1 MALLID
7 PPTWPAHG
15 TSWSHLVSDSS
26 LDELHDFAERL
37 GLGRRAFDLDH
48 YDVPAGRHAD
58 CVAAGA
64 QDVSGREL
72 IVRLRASGLR
82 VPARERGAAKAA
94 ALLSRWDS
102 LVRGL
107 PGAREVGEDL
117 VARWH
122 EPHRAYHGPAHL
134 VHVLDSLA
142 VLEGRSPG
150 VPSPA
155 EPAPSGTSLHAQ
167 LALWFHDAV
176 HEGVAGDDE
185 EASAALAVDRLSPLL
200 PRPTASLPGDRALA
214 PGGTHLTHD
223 DVAEVARLV
232 RLTATHDPAP
242 DDEAGALVCDADL
255 AILGSAPDR
264 YARYVRQVRAEY
276 AHVPDEQ
283 FVAGRAAV
291 LEQLLALPSLFR
303 TSLGRDRWQER
314 AEQNL
319 RTELAGLTARGH
331 APGGG
336 SRQ

>member
-48 YDVPAGRHAD
+48 YDVPAERHAD

-94 ALLSRWDS
+94 ALLARWDAV
-102 LVRGL
+102 LPGT
-107 PGAREVGEDL
+107 PGARGVGEDL

-122 EPHRAYHGPAHL
+122 EPHRAYHGPTHL

-150 VPSPA
+150 VPSPG
-155 EPAPSGTSLHAQ
+155 EPAPSGTSLRGQ

-176 HEGVAGDDE
+176 HEGVAGQDE
-185 EASAALAVDRLSPLL
+185 EASAALAVARLSPLA
-200 PRPTASLPGDRALA
+200 PGPTTSLGGDRSSA

-232 RLTATHDPAP
+232 RLTVTHDPDP
-242 DDEAGALVCDADL
+242 DDVVGALVCDADL

-303 TSLGRDRWQER
+303 TPLGRDRWQER
-314 AEQNL
+314 AEHNL
-319 RTELAGLTARGH
+319 RTELADLTARGL
-331 APGGG
+331 APGGDP
-336 SRQ
+336 RQ

>member
-26 LDELHDFAERL
+26 LDELHVFAERL

-48 YDVPAGRHAD
+48 YDVPAERHAD

-94 ALLSRWDS
+94 ALLARWDAA
-102 LVRGL
+102 LPGL

-150 VPSPA
+150 VPSPG
-155 EPAPSGTSLHAQ
+155 EPAPSGRSLRAQ

-176 HEGVAGDDE
+176 HEGVAGQDE
-185 EASAALAVDRLSPLL
+185 EASATLAVARLSPLV
-200 PRPTASLPGDRALA
+200 PGPTTSLTEDRSPA
-214 PGGTHLTHD
+214 PGRVHLTHD

-232 RLTATHDPAP
+232 RLTATHDPDP
-242 DDEAGALVCDADL
+242 DDAAGALVSDADL
-255 AILGSAPDR
+255 AVLGSAPDR

-303 TSLGRDRWQER
+303 TPLGRDRWQER
-314 AEQNL
+314 AEHNL
-319 RTELAGLTARGH
+319 RTELASLTARGLV
-331 APGGG
+331 PGGDP
-336 SRQ
+336 RR

>member
-26 LDELHDFAERL
+26 LDELHGFAERL

-48 YDVPAGRHAD
+48 YDVPAERHAD

-82 VPARERGAAKAA
+82 VPARERAAAKAA
-94 ALLSRWDS
+94 ALLARWDAT
-102 LVRGL
+102 L
-107 PGAREVGEDL
+107 PGVPGAPEVGEDL

-134 VHVLDSLA
+134 AHVLDSLA
-142 VLEGRSPG
+142 ILEGRSPG
-150 VPSPA
+150 VPSPG
-155 EPAPSGTSLHAQ
+155 EPASSGTSLRAQ

-176 HEGVAGDDE
+176 HEGVAGQDE
-185 EASAALAVDRLSPLL
+185 EASAALAVERLSALVPGPTTPLTGDGPL
-200 PRPTASLPGDRALA
+200 PS
-214 PGGTHLTHD
+214 GGARLTPD

-242 DDEAGALVCDADL
+242 DDAAGALVCDADL

-264 YARYVRQVRAEY
+264 YARYVRQVRTEY

-283 FVAGRAAV
+283 FAAGRAAV
-291 LEQLLALPSLFR
+291 LGQLLALPSLFR
-303 TSLGRDRWQER
+303 TPLARDRWQER

-319 RTELAGLTARGH
+319 RTELAGPGAHGH
-331 APGGG
+331 AHGGDVHH
-336 SRQ
+336 

>member
-15 TSWSHLVSDSS
+15 TLWSHLVSDSS
-26 LDELHDFAERL
+26 LDELHAFAERL

-48 YDVPAGRHAD
+48 YDVPADRHAD

-64 QDVSGREL
+64 HEVSGREL

-94 ALLSRWDS
+94 ALGARWDT
-102 LVRGL
+102 LLPGV
-107 PGAREVGEDL
+107 PGAREVGADL
-117 VARWH
+117 VRRWH
-122 EPHRAYHGPAHL
+122 EPHRAYHGPSHL

-150 VPSPA
+150 VPTPG
-155 EPAPSGTSLHAQ
+155 EPAPSGTSLRAQ

-185 EASAALAVDRLSPLL
+185 EASAALAV
-200 PRPTASLPGDRALA
+200 ASLGPLVTGPTTTPG
-214 PGGTHLTHD
+214 PGADPAAGSTHLTAD

-232 RLTATHDPAP
+232 RLTASHDPSP
-242 DDEAGALVCDADL
+242 GDTAGALVCDADL
-255 AILGSAPDR
+255 AILGAMPDR

-276 AHVPDEQ
+276 AHVPDDL
-283 FVAGRAAV
+283 FRTGRAAV
-291 LEQLLALPSLFR
+291 LEQLLALPDLFR
-303 TSLGRDRWQER
+303 TPLGRERWAAR
-314 AEQNL
+314 AEENL
-319 RTELAGLTARGH
+319 RTELAGLLG
-331 APGGG
+331 APGAV
-336 SRQ
+336 